1 MFRRKTTIT
10 RPDRDLLMRATHS
23 SVNLLRWGFF
33 VDELSRELKGARV
46 IDPARVPDDAVTMHS
61 TVRIR
66 DSKRGAA
73 EVYTLVYPDEA
84 DRRSGKLSVLTTV
97 GTALLGRRSGDLV
110 RVATPDGVRSIR
122 VEEILFQPEAAARVT
137 RTRASLR
144 RARRSE
150 LLIVC
155 TLSALVVLT
164 MLPAVLAV
172 AAACGAVT
180 LWRRHDQWRRM
191 LVRYA
196 ESVRSA
202 FQLAQR
208 AVRILLAAA
217 RAAFQPRARL
227 LPGFPAGHRYRGASL
242 RILGDVE
249 EIDHEVPGPLRHP
262 RRSGRGHSGCAARTP
277 AQPLPTRVST
287 VRSTAAR
294 RASRSNGCGSR
305 HPRASSLRRF
315 QSSGR

>member
-33 VDELSRELKGARV
+33 VDELSRELKCARV

-84 DRRSGKLSVLTTV
+84 DPRSGKLSVLTTV

-122 VEEILFQPEAAARVT
+122 VEAILFQPEAAARVT

-150 LLIVC
+150 LLIVW

-180 LWRRHDQWRRM
+180 LWRRDDQLRPM
-191 LVRYA
+191 LIRCA
-196 ESVRSA
+196 AGVRSA
-202 FQLAQR
+202 LQLAQR
-208 AVRILLAAA
+208 AIRILLAAGQ
-217 RAAFQPRARL
+217 AAFQPRARL
-227 LPGFPAGHRYRGASL
+227 LADSRPIHCDRRAAP
-242 RILGDVE
+242 RILGEVKK
-249 EIDHEVPGPLRHP
+249 IDHEVPGPVRQHW
-262 RRSGRGHSGCAARTP
+262 RRGRGHSGSAARTSAQTLP
-277 AQPLPTRVST
+277 ARVSA
-287 VRSTAAR
+287 VRSTAAP
-294 RASRSNGCGSR
+294 RANRSNGCGSR
-305 HPRASSLRRF
+305 QQTAAS
-315 QSSGR
+315 